1 MTSFGSAFPAPSTC
15 HKARPVHNLTRF
27 AVGCRYT
34 FVIAAIVVAITMQ
47 IDGLTDGP
55 FHALC
60 LLLSLATTNN
70 IVLMYILSFFVD
82 DPVMMQ
88 VRCPLALPLFCN
100 AFHVAAGC
108 LLL

>member
-1 MTSFGSAFPAPSTC
+1 MA
-15 HKARPVHNLTRF
+15 VRF
-27 AVGCRYT
+27 CNCSSVCLFSHVLLFCVRYT
-34 FVIAAIVVAITMQ
+34 FVIAAIVIAIAFE

-70 IVLMYILSFFVD
+70 IVLMYILPPPALCFCNNLNMYILSFFVD

-88 VRCPLALPLFCN
+88 V
-100 AFHVAAGC
+100 H
-108 LLL
+108 

>member
-1 MTSFGSAFPAPSTC
+1 
-15 HKARPVHNLTRF
+15 
-27 AVGCRYT
+27 
-34 FVIAAIVVAITMQ
+34 VIAAMVVAIGMQ

-55 FHALC
+55 LHALC

-88 VRCPLALPLFCN
+88 VRVPRALARTR
-100 AFHVAAGC
+100 ARA
-108 LLL
+108 

>member
-1 MTSFGSAFPAPSTC
+1 VRFDPFAPTHHSSSC
-15 HKARPVHNLTRF
+15 LIDNV
-27 AVGCRYT
+27 VIRYT
-34 FVIAAIVVAITMQ
+34 FVIGAIVIAIAFE
-47 IDGLTDGP
+47 IDGLTNGP

-88 VRCPLALPLFCN
+88 VSASAHTR
-100 AFHVAAGC
+100 V
-108 LLL
+108 

>member
-1 MTSFGSAFPAPSTC
+1 MHILRIRFGLAVSLDSFAPIFRLIDCT
-15 HKARPVHNLTRF
+15 TF
-27 AVGCRYT
+27 RYT
-34 FVIAAIVVAITMQ
+34 FVIGAIVIAIAFN

-88 VRCPLALPLFCN
+88 VTAIAFPRLRFYNLPN
-100 AFHVAAGC
+100 YSW
-108 LLL
+108 

>member
-1 MTSFGSAFPAPSTC
+1 
-15 HKARPVHNLTRF
+15 
-27 AVGCRYT
+27 
-34 FVIAAIVVAITMQ
+34 VIAIAFE
-47 IDGLTDGP
+47 IDGLTNGP

-88 VRCPLALPLFCN
+88 VR
-100 AFHVAAGC
+100 VAAC
-108 LLL
+108 PHV